1 MRRVSPSCPTPALP
15 SSPVPRGV
23 GVHTPALIPLGL
35 KPSLIS
41 PPVPWSGA
49 SSAPLPWGPWSTQLM
64 SRGASVPLPWGFPQ
78 RGHIVP
84 TCDRA
89 GAVGPPLLHDRVS
102 MPCSGWGD
110 TFVLQGALGCK
121 GGALAQGPSPWGLAS
136 PPCPTAPQQCP
147 PNFPKAE
154 QTPCLCPGPGLS
166 LGPSTGVPQG
176 RTCRLMHFSLFVLS
190 LPLGAAPTP
199 WGLGARGGHG
209 GMGLQGSPF
218 LPGPQYPPAKLLH
231 GSLLSGGCACEG
243 CSGVLWG
250 AGLGCCPP
258 PSIFVFFVN
267 RYLYQI
273 AFSKGSVSH

>member
-1 MRRVSPSCPTPALP
+1 MSPCLGA
-15 SSPVPRGV
+15 SPKEVTLSPHATG
-23 GVHTPALIPLGL
+23 LGL
-35 KPSLIS
+35 WDPHCCMTGC
-41 PPVPWSGA
+41 PCPA
-49 SSAPLPWGPWSTQLM
+49 Q
-64 SRGASVPLPWGFPQ
+64 
-78 RGHIVP
+78 
-84 TCDRA
+84 A
-89 GAVGPPLLHDRVS
+89 GG
-102 MPCSGWGD
+102 